1 MHDNKQNPK
10 AVALFLDGYVKT
22 HNNKDG
28 VLVVE
33 LCTKRGGGVNC
44 FLNVL
49 TFFVG
54 LKLSFLNI
62 ICKM

>member
-33 LCTKRGGGVNC
+33 VCTKRGGGGKL
-44 FLNVL
+44 FLKRTN
-49 TFFVG
+49 FFCRIKIKFPEHY
-54 LKLSFLNI
+54 L
-62 ICKM
+62 